1 MSKIVGDIAVEVS
14 ADIAPL
20 QRGMRQARGD
30 VTRFGRESEQMA
42 RRAARA
48 ATIMTGAFVAASAAG
63 VALANRVGEVG
74 ERLTNLSRIA
84 GTTPEKF
91 QEMAAASRSV
101 GIEQQKLADILKDV
115 QDRVGDFLETGG
127 GPMADFFEEIAPRVG
142 VTAEQF
148 AKLSGP
154 EALQLYVSSLEK
166 ANLTQSQMTFYLEA
180 MSSDL
185 TMMLPLLRDNGREM
199 DRLGRAARD
208 AGTIISNEAVEGAAD
223 LQEKLRAMRD
233 EIDSNLID
241 AMVDLED
248 ELVALLDFVNDYGVP
263 ALKKIIEWAGKAAEG
278 VDVLTSAW
286 RVFQG
291 LDGTTPAD
299 PNTEY
304 PIPEDERTP
313 GNEPNSNTGTYD
325 YTDPFFS
332 EGLNGQGRP
341 NSPSMRRPRARP
353 EDLNT
358 GRGSSRRGGSSSGPT
373 EEDFERLRDQFATEQ
388 EIIQENYERQ
398 LEQLQEFRDRKLA
411 TEEEFNQ
418 LEERIEKQHKSKMLD
433 LEYRHRAEKLQA
445 VIGGGQA
452 ILNEMGAFNAQAL
465 KVAQVFGAGQAL
477 ISTYIGAAKELE
489 KGTLGFATAAAVIA
503 KGIAFVAAIRGVSA
517 STGGGGGV
525 VGGGA
530 GAGSAGPVAS
540 QEPRVS
546 REVVLQL
553 NGSRF
558 SREDVISLFEQMN
571 EYIEDGGNIRVV

>member
-1 MSKIVGDIAVEVS
+1 MARVVGDIAVEVS
-14 ADIAPL
+14 ADIGPL
-20 QRGMRQARGD
+20 QRGLRNARGD
-30 VTRFGRESEQMA
+30 VTRFGNSAEQMA
-42 RRAARA
+42 QRATRATLAMSGAIVA
-48 ATIMTGAFVAASAAG
+48 ATAAG
-63 VALANRVGEVG
+63 AALAHRVGEIG
-74 ERLTNLSRIA
+74 ERLTNLSRVA

-101 GIEQQKLADILKDV
+101 GIEQEKLADILKDV
-115 QDRVGDFLETGG
+115 QDRVGDFLATGG
-127 GPMADFFEEIAPRVG
+127 GPMADFFENIAPKVG

-148 AKLSGP
+148 ARLSGP

-166 ANLTQSQMTFYLEA
+166 ANLSQSEMTFYMEA
-180 MSSDL
+180 MASDL
-185 TMMLPLLRDNGREM
+185 TLMLPLLRDNGREM
-199 DRLGRAARD
+199 DRLANEARD
-208 AGTIISNEAVEGAAD
+208 AGAILSNETVAGANELAG
-223 LQEKLRAMRD
+223 KLREIRD
-233 EIDSNLID
+233 EIRGELVP
-241 AMVDLED
+241 AMLSVED
-248 ELVALLDFVNDYGVP
+248 EIIALADFVRDFGIPALQGLIQGAGWAAEKFEWLARAMASLKIGFNLSEGPSISVDGRGPEEPPEDGGDGPLTIDVPTPPRGVP
-263 ALKKIIEWAGKAAEG
+263 VRPG
-278 VDVLTSAW
+278 
-286 RVFQG
+286 
-291 LDGTTPAD
+291 GT
-299 PNTEY
+299 
-304 PIPEDERTP
+304 
-313 GNEPNSNTGTYD
+313 
-325 YTDPFFS
+325 
-332 EGLNGQGRP
+332 
-341 NSPSMRRPRARP
+341 
-353 EDLNT
+353 
-358 GRGSSRRGGSSSGPT
+358 SRRGGASQGPT
-373 EEDFERLRDQFATEQ
+373 EDDFERLRDQFATEQ

-452 ILNEMGAFNAQAL
+452 ILNEMGAFNSQAL

-530 GAGSAGPVAS
+530 GAGSAGPVAT
-540 QEPRVS
+540 QEPRMS

>member
-42 RRAARA
+42 KRAARA
-48 ATIMTGAFVAASAAG
+48 SIALTAAFAAAAAG
-63 VALANRVGEVG
+63 GLALANQVGQLG
-74 ERLTNLSRIA
+74 ERLTNLSRVA

-91 QEMAAASRSV
+91 QEWAAASRSV
-101 GIEQQKLADILKDV
+101 GIEQEKLSDILKDV
-115 QDRVGDFLETGG
+115 QDRVGDFLQTGG
-127 GPMADFFEEIAPRVG
+127 GPMADFFENIAPKVG

-148 AKLSGP
+148 ARLSGP
-154 EALQLYVSSLEK
+154 EALQLYVNSLEK
-166 ANLTQSQMTFYLEA
+166 ANLTQSEMTFYMEA
-180 MSSDL
+180 VASDL
-185 TMMLPLLRDNGREM
+185 TLMLPLLRDNGKEM
-199 DRLGRAARD
+199 DRLANEARD
-208 AGTIISNEAVEGAAD
+208 AGTILSNETVQGAND
-223 LQEKLRAMRD
+223 LNQKLRSLRD
-233 EIDSNLID
+233 EVRGELIP
-241 AMVDLED
+241 ALISVED
-248 ELVALLDFVNDYGVP
+248 ELAVLAQFVEDYGIP
-263 ALKKIIEWAGKAAEG
+263 ALTGLIELAAGAAEKFRALAG
-278 VDVLTSAW
+278 WIQSLGGNPRFFDD
-286 RVFQG
+286 Q
-291 LDGTTPAD
+291 
-299 PNTEY
+299 
-304 PIPEDERTP
+304 
-313 GNEPNSNTGTYD
+313 GNEYDQYNNIIASPNMTIGDPLSDNGSLLPPPPGGYPEPPGT
-325 YTDPFFS
+325 PV
-332 EGLNGQGRP
+332 
-341 NSPSMRRPRARP
+341 
-353 EDLNT
+353 
-358 GRGSSRRGGSSSGPT
+358 RRGGSRSGSKSGPT

-452 ILNEMGAFNAQAL
+452 ILNELGAFNAQAL
-465 KVAQVFGAGQAL
+465 KGAQIVGAGQAL

-503 KGIAFVAAIRGVSA
+503 KGIAFVGAIKGVSA

-530 GAGSAGPVAS
+530 GAGSAGPVAT

-558 SREDVISLFEQMN
+558 SREDVISLMEQFN
-571 EYIEDGGNIRVV
+571 EYIEDGGNIRVVG